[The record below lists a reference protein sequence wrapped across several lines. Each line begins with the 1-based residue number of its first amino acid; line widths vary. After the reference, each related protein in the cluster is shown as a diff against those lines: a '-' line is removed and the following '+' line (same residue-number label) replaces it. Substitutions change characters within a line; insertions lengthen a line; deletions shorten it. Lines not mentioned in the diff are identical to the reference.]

1 MHATDAPAAQVGTA
15 PVAGLVLA
23 VSLAGGIL
31 GAVLYGWI
39 VFGILA
45 GAEPAHF
52 GTDIYDQAW
61 LALREGRLDLPVR
74 VIGFEGHYTA
84 DGTAHF
90 YHGLGP
96 LITRLALA
104 PFVEIG
110 GRSLAPV
117 SIWFW
122 SVAGTALYHL
132 TFLQVARR
140 SWPGG
145 GRRAVAWSGLL
156 AAAVWLGAPGLVL
169 ASNIALYHEPI
180 AMAYALA
187 AGVVALWILGMPRG
201 RPTAGMVVGVALL
214 AALCLHA
221 RPNLAIGLYVIAV
234 AAIGL
239 SLLRGGWRALAPVL
253 AGCAML
259 GLGGVGYLGLNA
271 ARFGGATE
279 THGRFDAA
287 GVQYGSVFWGHES
300 QDGPRAQGFI
310 EHGRFNAARIVPNAL
325 LYTLA
330 PAETL
335 SPGAHEVARR
345 MHVAAT
351 WDRVGAV
358 RIEGP
363 GGGILALWTIWA
375 IAAGA
380 GLAAGA
386 AALRRHWAL
395 VLGTGLAAGVTLAYA
410 TVTLRYHVDLWPL
423 AAALALPG
431 LGWLVPRLATRPLAA
446 PMSLGLV
453 AAGMIGLTG
462 NLTTAG
468 AYRGA
473 FVGVEGSFFAPWTE
487 EDCRRRAAGRGFD
500 PARIDEI
507 CRAPRASRGQRTERT
522 EEA

>member
-1 MHATDAPAAQVGTA
+1 MHATDASAAQVGTA
-15 PVAGLVLA
+15 PSAGLVLA
-23 VSLAGGIL
+23 VSLAGGLL
-31 GAVLYGWI
+31 GAALYAWI

-45 GAEPAHF
+45 GADPAQF
-52 GTDIYDQAW
+52 GTDVYDQAW
-61 LALREGRLDLPVR
+61 LALREGRLDLPAR

-84 DGTAHF
+84 DGTAQF

-117 SIWFW
+117 SVWFW

-140 SWPGG
+140 AWPAAGQ
-145 GRRAVAWSGLL
+145 RAVAWSGLL

-169 ASNIALYHEPI
+169 VSNIALYHEPI
-180 AMAYALA
+180 AMAYALTA
-187 AGVVALWILGMPRG
+187 AVVALWSLGMPRG
-201 RPTAGMVVGVALL
+201 RPTAGMVVGIALL

-239 SLLRGGWRALAPVL
+239 SLLRDGWQALAPAL
-253 AGCAML
+253 AACALL
-259 GLGGVGYLGLNA
+259 GLGGIAYLGLNE
-271 ARFGGATE
+271 ARFGTATE
-279 THGRFDAA
+279 THGGFDGA
-287 GVQYGSVFWGHES
+287 GVQYGSVFWGLES
-300 QDGPRAQGFI
+300 PDDPRARGFI

-335 SPGAHEVARR
+335 SPNAHGIARR
-345 MHVAAT
+345 MHDAAT
-351 WDRVGAV
+351 RHRVGAV

-363 GGGILALWTIWA
+363 GGGILALWTFWG

-380 GLAAGA
+380 GLVAGA

-395 VLGTGLAAGVTLAYA
+395 VLGTGLAAAVTLAYA

-423 AAALALPG
+423 IAALALPG
-431 LGWLVPRLATRPLAA
+431 LGWLVPRLATRPLGA
-446 PMSLGLV
+446 PMSLALV
-453 AAGMIGLTG
+453 AVGMIGVIG

-487 EDCRRRAAGRGFD
+487 QDCRGRAAGRGFD

-507 CRAPRASRGQRTERT
+507 CRPPRAPRDHPIDRSDGA
-522 EEA
+522 